1 MLKLIGLLFL
11 SLTIVDLGIK
21 QYIEENFEN
30 GEERETRVSKLVLR
44 KIYNKG
50 FAFHTLDRY
59 PWVIRW
65 TSIILGV
72 AITIYDVWLALQKGR
87 WLEKV
92 GMAFLSAGAVSNI
105 YDRLVRGK
113 VIDYIGFKSKWKK
126 LRTTTPNLADFYV
139 AIGAIAVLIARAL
152 KR

>member
-1 MLKLIGLLFL
+1 MLKLIGILFL
-11 SLTIVDLGIK
+11 VLIVTDMGMK
-21 QYIEENFEN
+21 QYVEENLKK
-30 GEERETRVSKLVLR
+30 GEERETKISKVILR
-44 KIYNKG
+44 KVYNRG
-50 FAFHTLDRY
+50 FAFHVLDQY
-59 PWVIRW
+59 PWLIRG
-65 TSIILGV
+65 SSMILG
-72 AITIYDVWLALQKGR
+72 AMIAIYDIVLCLQKGR
-87 WLEKV
+87 WLEKI

-139 AIGAIAVLIARAL
+139 AIGAITIFIARIL